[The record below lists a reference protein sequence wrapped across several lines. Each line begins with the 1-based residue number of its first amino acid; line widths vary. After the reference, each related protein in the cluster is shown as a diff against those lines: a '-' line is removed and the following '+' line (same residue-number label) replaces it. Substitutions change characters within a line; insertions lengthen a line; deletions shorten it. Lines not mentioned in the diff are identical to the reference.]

1 MKLKLLFALLI
12 VQLGFAQNRTC
23 GMEQEM
29 ARIMAD
35 PQLKQDYLER
45 QARFQVEYDKLLAK
59 EIAMRNGDANE
70 VNSPAV
76 TIRIPV
82 AVHYPTAGAAS
93 AAVKTCLRTLAQN
106 QINILNADYNAANAD
121 LSLWTGGASAFYPGV
136 NVGNMDVQFVLA
148 TQNHPAGTGLVNGDV
163 AVTFGT
169 DYIGSGN
176 ISCTNGC
183 NSDSTWG
190 GYMNFVV
197 TNLAGGLLGFSPIMG
212 SPAAGNAVIMDNNAF
227 ASGSGCTGF
236 VPGAPFNKGRTTTHE
251 LGHFF
256 NLSHTFGNGTGC
268 PTSDGVSDT
277 PQVGVETYGCPAN
290 GSVPGCVSGQS
301 SLTMNYMDYTDDA
314 CMYMFTNGQKVRAL
328 AYINSIS
335 SQFLTN
341 VLAND
346 DFVKNNF
353 SVYPNPNNGSFTI
366 QLGELVDSYSVQ
378 IYDSTGRVIIENE
391 YNQTSELTQ
400 TIKMDSPS
408 TGVYFVSIKSNDGV
422 TVKKIIVE

>member
-12 VQLGFAQNRTC
+12 VQLGFAQHRTC

-35 PQLKQDYLER
+35 PQLKQEYLDR
-45 QARFQVEYDKLLAK
+45 QAKFQVEYDKLLAK
-59 EIAMRNGDANE
+59 EVAYRNGDANV

-136 NVGNMDVQFVLA
+136 TVGNLDVQFVLA
-148 TQNHPAGTGLVNGDV
+148 TLNHPAGTGLVNGDV

-169 DYIGSGN
+169 DFTAGD
-176 ISCTNGC
+176 T
-183 NSDSTWG
+183 DTTWS

-197 TNLAGGLLGFSPIMG
+197 KNLGSGLLGYSPLAG
-212 SPAAGNAVIMDNNAF
+212 SPSAGQTVVMDNNAF

-236 VPGAPFNKGRTTTHE
+236 VPGAPFNLGRTVTHE

-256 NLSHTFGNGTGC
+256 NLNHTFGNGTGC
-268 PTSDGVSDT
+268 PTSDGVADT
-277 PQVGVETYGCPAN
+277 PQVGEPTYQCPAN
-290 GSVPGCVSGQS
+290 GSVAGCVSGQDA
-301 SLTMNYMDYTDDA
+301 LTMNYMDYTDDA
-314 CMYMFTNGQKVRAL
+314 CMYMFTNGQKTRAL

-341 VLAND
+341 VLGND

-353 SVYPNPNNGSFTI
+353 SIYPNPNNGSFTI
-366 QLGELVDSYSVQ
+366 QLGELVDNYSVQ

-391 YNQTSELTQ
+391 YNQTSELSQ

-422 TVKKIIVE
+422 AVKKIIVE